1 VVASRAH
8 LTNIAGLERGSASSD
23 GRVSRP
29 LVVIVPDQLSSDLAS
44 LSIDRGSS
52 GSGGGAKRLL
62 VWLIVLG
69 AVGYAIYA
77 FAVPQFQAQV
87 LKTEVTVTE
96 ISTYSPMQAAVEL
109 TSSGYVIPQKVSRV
123 GAKIPGRVSALHVKQ
138 GQTVKTGDL
147 LIELEQA
154 DRQAGIQSAK
164 MRAAAAEARVATARA
179 TVIET
184 RQQAERERGLAKTGV
199 SPAARADD
207 LEARVVSLSEAVRAS
222 EAEVKA
228 ANAEVA
234 ALKVDLGYM
243 QVRAPMDGTVVNKPP
258 EIGEV
263 VGSDMGTVAAASDQS
278 VIELADFNT
287 LMVETDI
294 PEGRLHMAQLGS
306 PCDIALDAFPDRR
319 YRGEAV
325 EINPKVDRA
334 KATVTVKVKF
344 VDPPE
349 GVLPEMSARVS
360 FLTKG
365 TDEAKFKEKPKTV
378 VPASALVERAGTKVL
393 FVLEDDVVRM
403 RNVTVGPE
411 IGGGFEVL
419 EGPSAGTRV
428 VANPPATLVDGQ
440 RVKEKT

>member
-1 VVASRAH
+1 M
-8 LTNIAGLERGSASSD
+8 
-23 GRVSRP
+23 
-29 LVVIVPDQLSSDLAS
+29 PDQLSSDLAS
-44 LSIDRGSS
+44 LSIDRSTR
-52 GSGGGAKRLL
+52 SGGGAKRLL
-62 VWLIVLG
+62 LWLVALGVLG
-69 AVGYAIYA
+69 YVVYA
-77 FAVPQFQAQV
+77 FALPRFQAQV
-87 LKTEVTVTE
+87 LKTEVSVTE

-109 TSSGYVIPQKVSRV
+109 TSSGYVEPQKISRV

-138 GQTVKTGDL
+138 GQTVKSGDL
-147 LIELEQA
+147 LLELEQA

-179 TVIET
+179 NVIET
-184 RQQAERERGLAKTGV
+184 KQQAERERALAKSGV

-207 LEARVVSLSEAVRAS
+207 LEARVVSLTEAVRAA

-263 VGSDMGTVAAASDQS
+263 VGSDLGTVANANDQS

-294 PEGRLHMAQLGS
+294 PESRLHMVRIGS
-306 PCDIALDAFPDRR
+306 PCDIALDAFPTRR

-334 KATVTVKVKF
+334 KATVGVKVKF

-349 GVLPEMSARVS
+349 GVLPDMSARVS
-360 FLTKG
+360 FLSKG
-365 TDEAKFKEKPKTV
+365 LDEAALQEKPKTI
-378 VPASALVERAGTKVL
+378 VPASALVERGGTKVL
-393 FVLEDDVVRM
+393 FVLEDGVVRM
-403 RNVTVGPE
+403 RNVTVGAE
-411 IGGGFEVL
+411 IGGGLEVL
-419 EGPSAGTRV
+419 EGPAAGTRV

-440 RVKEKT
+440 RVKEKS